1 MLSQCV
7 LSKFSH
13 SQHLLK
19 VPSKS
24 SRVPRYDKAFSQSQ
38 SPHRQS
44 IKKPKSFVSK
54 SSIQVYPESQSP
66 PNQKR
71 YLQKVLRKITPSSLK
86 TPSKNN
92 PSCWESQSPSNQ
104 KRFLQKVLSKIT
116 QSSLKKP
123 SKNNP
128 SCWENTRGHMITKK
142 HSELSSYN
150 SPLCPDTTST
160 VYIDHTSSHI

>member
-1 MLSQCV
+1 MLPQCV

-44 IKKPKSFVSK
+44 VKKPKSFVSK
-54 SSIQVYPESQSP
+54 SSIQVYPQSQSP
-66 PNQKR
+66 P
-71 YLQKVLRKITPSSLK
+71 
-86 TPSKNN
+86 
-92 PSCWESQSPSNQ
+92 NQ
-104 KRFLQKVLSKIT
+104 KRFLQKVLRKII
-116 QSSLKKP
+116 QSSLKTP

-160 VYIDHTSSHI
+160 VYIDHTSSHLNSIFFTFCI